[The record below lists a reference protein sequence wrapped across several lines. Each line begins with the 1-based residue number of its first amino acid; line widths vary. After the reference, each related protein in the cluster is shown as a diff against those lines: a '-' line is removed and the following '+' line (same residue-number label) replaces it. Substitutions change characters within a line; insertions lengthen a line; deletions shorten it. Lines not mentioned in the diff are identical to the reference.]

1 MNDTIIWIIIAVFYA
16 PLHFMLPVLFLF
28 IVGDEPEDVRKR
40 LIRGVIIDAAVSM
53 LVAFAIAITLAMYDM
68 LALAIVT
75 LVLFMVTPFIRVIRY
90 RRVL

>member
-40 LIRGVIIDAAVSM
+40 LIRGVIIDAAASM